1 MSPVYSNP
9 FTPYQFSRA
18 VDDPW

>member
-1 MSPVYSNP
+1 MSPLYSNP